1 MEKLR
6 RQQQNDHGQINGI
19 GSWSRSKQVKGISRH
34 QESDESEMERGR
46 EPISRN
52 RSDWPILFLHSSSI
66 PLARSFGLCAHY
78 WPFDGDPFW
87 TIVQQSTM
95 REKNIVYCGT
105 NLAYF
110 LPPKIESIL
119 SFELAKMK
127 NSTSFFFQ
135 NWQIFY
141 TFKYFWYVCVWT
153 NVCDFFC
160 FLFPFQ
166 TMWCS
171 KEIRVIMDLACT
183 KRYSVVKKQHQS
195 NR

>member
-1 MEKLR
+1 M
-6 RQQQNDHGQINGI
+6 I
-19 GSWSRSKQVKGISRH
+19 QVKTSQRNKPTSR
-34 QESDESEMERGR
+34 ERWERDGKRER

-52 RSDWPILFLHSSSI
+52 RSDWPILFLSSSSI

-119 SFELAKMK
+119 FWISK
-127 NSTSFFFQ
+127 NEKFHLIFLSKLTDFLHFQ
-135 NWQIFY
+135 VFL
-141 TFKYFWYVCVWT
+141 VCLCVNERVWL
-153 NVCDFFC
+153 
-160 FLFPFQ
+160 FLFFVSLPNHVMQ
-166 TMWCS
+166 QRNSCDNGLSVHQAILCS
-171 KEIRVIMDLACT
+171 KKTTSI
-183 KRYSVVKKQHQS
+183 
-195 NR
+195 